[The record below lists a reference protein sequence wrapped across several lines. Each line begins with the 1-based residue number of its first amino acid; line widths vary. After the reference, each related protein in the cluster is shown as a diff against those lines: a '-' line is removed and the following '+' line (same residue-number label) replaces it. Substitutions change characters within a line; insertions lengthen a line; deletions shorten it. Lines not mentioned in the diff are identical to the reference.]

1 MAYGKKYMKR
11 KIRSSREDK
20 IFYIFNT
27 IFLSGI
33 LLVVFYPLYFV
44 AIASISSPDAV
55 NASRVVFFPIQPTLD
70 GYTKLLQE
78 SRLWIGYRNTIL
90 YTFFGTTF
98 NLILTLLTAYP
109 LSRDDL
115 KGGPIFLGYF
125 VFTMYF
131 NGGLIA
137 TFLLVR
143 GLGLYNTP
151 YVLVVLGGL
160 NVYNLIVTRTFF
172 RNTIPKELLDAAF
185 VDGCSN
191 WKFFIRIVLPLSK
204 AIIAVM
210 IVYYGVFH
218 WNQYFNALIYLS
230 NTRLFP
236 LQMVLRS
243 ILIQNEMV
251 GRQVVDENTMREIL
265 EQERFAELIKYGV
278 IIVSSL
284 PVLVLYQFAQKY
296 FVKGV
301 MIGSIKG

>member
-1 MAYGKKYMKR
+1 MQDR
-11 KIRSSREDK
+11 V
-20 IFYIFNT
+20 FNVCNT
-27 IFLSGI
+27 IILSFL
-33 LLVVFYPLYFV
+33 LLIVLYPLYFV
-44 AIASISSPDAV
+44 VIASISNPDAV
-55 NASRVVFFPIQPTLD
+55 NASKVIFYPVQPTLE

-90 YTFFGTTF
+90 YAVFGTSL

-115 KGGPIFLGYF
+115 KGGNIILAYF
-125 VFTMYF
+125 VFTMFF

-137 TFLLVR
+137 TFILVR

-151 YVLVVLGGL
+151 IVLVILSGL

-185 VDGCSN
+185 MDGCSN

-210 IVYYGVFH
+210 IVFYGVFH
-218 WNQYFNALIYLS
+218 WNQYFNALIFISDRNLQ
-230 NTRLFP
+230 P

-243 ILIQNEMV
+243 ILIQNTMV
-251 GRQVVDENTMREIL
+251 GRQVVDENMMREIMD
-265 EQERFAELIKYGV
+265 QERYAELIKYGV

>member
-1 MAYGKKYMKR
+1 MNR
-11 KIRSSREDK
+11 KIHASRQDK
-20 IFYIFNT
+20 IFYICNA
-27 IFLSGI
+27 IFLSGL

-44 AIASISSPDAV
+44 VIASISDPDAV
-55 NASRVVFFPIQPTLD
+55 NASKVVFYPIRPTLE
-70 GYTKLLQE
+70 GYAKLLQE
-78 SRLWIGYRNTIL
+78 SRLWIGYRNTLL
-90 YTFFGTTF
+90 YTFFGTCLNVT
-98 NLILTLLTAYP
+98 LTLLTAYP

-115 KGGPIFLGYF
+115 KGGTIILGYF

-137 TFLLVR
+137 TYLLVR
-143 GLGLYNTP
+143 GLGLYNSP
-151 YVLVVLGGL
+151 FVLIILGGL

-210 IVYYGVFH
+210 IVFYGVFH
-218 WNQYFNALIYLS
+218 WNQYFNALIYIS
-230 NTRLFP
+230 NARLYP

-243 ILIQNEMV
+243 ILIQNTMV
-251 GRQVVDENTMREIL
+251 SVQVVDEFMMKEIL
-265 EQERFAELIKYGV
+265 EQERYAELIKYGV

-296 FVKGV
+296 FIKGV

>member
-1 MAYGKKYMKR
+1 
-11 KIRSSREDK
+11 
-20 IFYIFNT
+20 
-27 IFLSGI
+27 

-44 AIASISSPDAV
+44 AIASISNPDAV
-55 NASRVVFFPIQPTLD
+55 NASKVVFYPIQPTLE

-78 SRLWIGYRNTIL
+78 SRLWIGYRNTLL
-90 YTFFGTTF
+90 YTFFGTCL
-98 NLILTLLTAYP
+98 NLILTSLTAYP

-115 KGGPIFLGYF
+115 KGGCFILGYF

-137 TFLLVR
+137 TYILVR
-143 GLGLYNTP
+143 GLGLYNSP
-151 YVLVVLGGL
+151 LVLILLGGL

-172 RNTIPKELLDAAF
+172 KNTIPKELLDAAF

-218 WNQYFNALIYLS
+218 WNQYFNALIYIS
-230 NTRLFP
+230 NARLYP

-243 ILIQNEMV
+243 ILIQNTMV
-251 GRQVVDENTMREIL
+251 SREVADEFIMKEIL

-284 PVLVLYQFAQKY
+284 PVLALYQFAQKY

>member
-1 MAYGKKYMKR
+1 MVKKAGRIQACMQDR
-11 KIRSSREDK
+11 
-20 IFYIFNT
+20 IFYACNT
-27 IFLSGI
+27 FFLSCV
-33 LLVVFYPLYFV
+33 LLIVLYPLYFV
-44 AIASISSPDAV
+44 VIASVSSPDAV
-55 NASRVVFFPIQPTLD
+55 NASKVVFYPIQPTLE
-70 GYTKLLQE
+70 GYTKLMQE
-78 SRLWIGYRNTIL
+78 ARLWIGYRNTIL
-90 YTFFGTTF
+90 YTLCGTSL
-98 NLILTLLTAYP
+98 NLILTMLTAYP

-115 KGGPIFLGYF
+115 KGGTVILGYF
-125 VFTMYF
+125 VFTMFF

-137 TFLLVR
+137 TFILVR
-143 GLGLYNTP
+143 NLGLYNTP
-151 YVLVVLGGL
+151 LVLIFLGGL

-172 RNTIPKELLDAAF
+172 KNTIPKELLDAAF

-210 IVYYGVFH
+210 TVFYGVFH
-218 WNQYFNALIYLS
+218 WNQYFNALIYISSANLQ
-230 NTRLFP
+230 P

-243 ILIQNEMV
+243 ILIQNTMIS
-251 GRQVVDENTMREIL
+251 RQVVDENTMREIL
-265 EQERFAELIKYGV
+265 EQERYAELIKYGV

>member
-1 MAYGKKYMKR
+1 MKKIKASMQDR
-11 KIRSSREDK
+11 V
-20 IFYIFNT
+20 FNVCNT
-27 IFLSGI
+27 IILSFL
-33 LLVVFYPLYFV
+33 LLIVLYPLYFV
-44 AIASISSPDAV
+44 VIASISNPDAV
-55 NASRVVFFPIQPTLD
+55 NASKVIFYPVQPTLE

-90 YTFFGTTF
+90 YAVFGTSL

-115 KGGPIFLGYF
+115 KGGNIILAYF
-125 VFTMYF
+125 VFTMFF

-137 TFLLVR
+137 TFILVR

-151 YVLVVLGGL
+151 IVLVILSGL

-185 VDGCSN
+185 MDGCSN

-210 IVYYGVFH
+210 IVFYGVFH
-218 WNQYFNALIYLS
+218 WNQYFNALIFISDRNLQ
-230 NTRLFP
+230 P

-243 ILIQNEMV
+243 ILIQNTMV
-251 GRQVVDENTMREIL
+251 GRQVVDENMMREIMD
-265 EQERFAELIKYGV
+265 QERYAELIKYGV